1 MPLLSRMHFDFD
13 PIHLQDPDGEAV
25 STYRELITVPEIG
38 ISSANIV
45 APSVAEVDQIV
56 QRAAGLP
63 EISGT
68 RSIQSLVP
76 SDQDRK
82 LPAIQRAAAALGP
95 RAIEISLTRP
105 VPSDEG
111 TVGRIRAAAAD

>member
-1 MPLLSRMHFDFD
+1 RVAVIAGTIVVALAGTPLLSRMHFDFD

-45 APSVAEVDQIV
+45 APSVAKVDEII
-56 QRAAGLP
+56 RRTAGLP
-63 EISGT
+63 EVSGT

-76 SDQDRK
+76 SEQDGK
-82 LPAIQRAAAALGP
+82 LPAIHRAAAALGP
-95 RAIEISLTRP
+95 AIKTSATRP
-105 VPSDEG
+105 
-111 TVGRIRAAAAD
+111 A